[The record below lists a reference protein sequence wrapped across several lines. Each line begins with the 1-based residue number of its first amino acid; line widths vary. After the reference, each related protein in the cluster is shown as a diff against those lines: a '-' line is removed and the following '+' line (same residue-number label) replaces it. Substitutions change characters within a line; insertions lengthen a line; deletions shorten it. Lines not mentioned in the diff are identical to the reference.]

1 MHQFTAAETQLQDS
15 LRPNTEVKHECS
27 NICNISQRSLKGKE
41 FKFCLVPSTAWDEK
55 GVYYVYYTVY
65 YSNVFSLQ
73 MILSSH
79 TRWNTLSQY
88 CQESA
93 PEVFTKLNMPGIPP
107 KGGIQKA
114 SSSNAQTG
122 SFWFLLWASVCAFY
136 SISKVEPGLHMKES
150 HFGYWH
156 LWSLIIT

>member
-27 NICNISQRSLKGKE
+27 NICNISQRSLKEKE
-41 FKFCLVPSTAWDEK
+41 FKFCSIHCMRWK
-55 GVYYVYYTVY
+55 GSVLCILYCLLFKC
-65 YSNVFSLQ
+65 FSLQ
-73 MILSSH
+73 MILNSH
-79 TRWNTLSQY
+79 IRWDTLSQY

-93 PEVFTKLNMPGIPP
+93 PEVSSKLNMPGIPP

-150 HFGYWH
+150 HFGYLH